1 MIISRSY
8 IPMKKHVL
16 SLFFQIS
23 ENPVGCN
30 RANCRHWG
38 FWELLLQSLWE
49 IHKERLYLKPS

>member
-1 MIISRSY
+1 
-8 IPMKKHVL
+8 MKKHVL